1 MRPMQT
7 FFQAADDKLRAKPVN
22 ANNQRLPAVKIILVN
37 KFLFAKGGDAVCTL
51 ATRDLLASRGHEVFC
66 WGMDHPSNPAF
77 PHSGDFVSHVDYEH
91 GSGVP
96 GKIHAAANILY
107 SFEARRKF
115 ERFVEKVT
123 PDIVHLNN
131 FAHQISPSI
140 LHVLKRRRI
149 PTVMTMH
156 DYKMVCP
163 SYQMFS
169 GGSPC
174 ERCKGGAYYWCTV
187 RKCTKGSYAKSFINT
202 IEMYLHHRI
211 MGIYGHIHT
220 FISPSRFLAEKV
232 REMGLK
238 GNFRYLPNFVDI
250 DDFPPCSQVSGLGC
264 VYVGRLSHE
273 KGLLTLLEAVKGL
286 NIELTII
293 GEGPLRAEM
302 EKKIEREKIENVSL
316 LGYMTDDGLREQIC
330 KSKFLVVP
338 SEWYENNPRTI
349 IESFCLGKPVLGA
362 KVGGIPE
369 LVIDGRTGRTFT
381 PGKVDDLRKK
391 IIMMDL
397 STRLSELGNNARR
410 FAEENLTAEKHY
422 HDLMNVYHRAI
433 NNK

>member
-1 MRPMQT
+1 M
-7 FFQAADDKLRAKPVN
+7 
-22 ANNQRLPAVKIILVN
+22 KIILVN

-51 ATRDLLASRGHEVFC
+51 ATKDLLASRGHEVFC

-77 PHSGDFVSHVDYEH
+77 PHSSDFVSHVDYEH
-91 GSGVP
+91 GSGVA
-96 GKIHAAANILY
+96 GKIRAAANIMY

-115 ERFVEKVT
+115 ERFVERIT

-149 PTVMTMH
+149 PAVMTMH

-174 ERCKGGAYYWCTV
+174 ERCKGGAYYWCSV

-202 IEMYLHHRI
+202 LEMYLHHRI

-238 GNFRYLPNFVDI
+238 GNFRYLPNFIDI
-250 DDFPPCSQVSGLGC
+250 DDLPPCDQVSGRGC

-286 NIELTII
+286 DVELTII
-293 GEGPLRAEM
+293 GEGPLKAEM
-302 EKKIEREKIENVSL
+302 EKKIEREKIVNASL
-316 LGYMTDDGLREQIC
+316 LGYMTGSALREQIC
-330 KSKFLVVP
+330 KSKFMVLP

-362 KVGGIPE
+362 RIGGIPE
-369 LVIDGRTGRTFT
+369 LVVDDRTGRTFT
-381 PGKVDDLRKK
+381 PGNAGDLREK
-391 IIMMDL
+391 IIMMGS
-397 STRLSELGNNARR
+397 STRLSEFGNNARR
-410 FAEENLTAEKHY
+410 FVEENLTAEKHY
-422 HDLMNVYHRAI
+422 HDLMNIYHQAI